1 LRNSELLH
9 KRNFDA
15 IVQGNFLA
23 RKSTKMIRGWHFLV
37 LAGFLAQVLGIRSL
51 ASSCGI
57 CPQGNESGAAGDF
70 PESLLAA
77 QTYPIG
83 NAALTYASF
92 SVVGTTG
99 QDDEREF
106 LVSLGLVSDRG
117 NQVTSAECF
126 NTINMK
132 L

>member
-1 LRNSELLH
+1 MASSDGLSLPEELL
-9 KRNFDA
+9 F
-15 IVQGNFLA
+15 
-23 RKSTKMIRGWHFLV
+23 MIRVWPSLV
-37 LAGFLAQVLGIRSL
+37 LVGILAQVVRIPALG
-51 ASSCGI
+51 ASCGI
-57 CPQGNESGAAGDF
+57 CPQGNESGAAGSF

-99 QDDEREF
+99 QDDQREF

-117 NQVTSAECF
+117 NQVAYSHY
-126 NTINMK
+126 NTHLMLQYRNSELII
-132 L
+132 